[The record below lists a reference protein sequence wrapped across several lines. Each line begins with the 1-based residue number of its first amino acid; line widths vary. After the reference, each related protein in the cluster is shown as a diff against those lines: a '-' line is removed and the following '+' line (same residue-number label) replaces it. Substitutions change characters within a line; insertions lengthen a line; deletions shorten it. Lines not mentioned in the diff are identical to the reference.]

1 MSVSFG
7 HRSLIFMKPIF
18 IHLHLFYKELWTELK
33 ACILNI
39 RDYPF
44 VLFVTIA
51 EHDAE
56 IEKDIKKTFPEAKI
70 LLVDNVGYDIYP
82 FLMVLSLND
91 LKDYSYVIKL
101 HSKRNVKN
109 INPFVWYAGAKW
121 RENLLAF
128 IKNKSSFSRT
138 LTVME
143 KNPSIGMHGANVC
156 ITNRFTDEK
165 RAQRE
170 TFSFIENKGF
180 KKCNYDFVAGSM
192 FIAKASVLQPLK
204 QLNLTADDF
213 VTPDSSHESCQLA
226 HILER
231 FCGYIVK
238 NQGYKIA
245 DCTVSPFF
253 SGFIFFFLCLRKILM
268 SFLFSVRITNSNKLN
283 VKICKIPVINKK
295 LKK

>member
-1 MSVSFG
+1 
-7 HRSLIFMKPIF
+7 MKPF
-18 IHLHLFYKELWTELK
+18 LVHLHLFYKELWPEFK
-33 ACILNI
+33 DCILNI
-39 RDYPF
+39 KDYPH
-44 VLFVTIA
+44 VLFITLVK
-51 EHDAE
+51 HDDE
-56 IEKDIKKTFPEAKI
+56 LESDIKNAFPDTRI
-70 LLVDNVGYDIYP
+70 LLVENVGYDIYP
-82 FLMVLSLND
+82 FLKVLSLND
-91 LKDYSYVIKL
+91 LNDYSYVIKL

-121 RENLLAF
+121 RENLLSF
-128 IKNKSSFSRT
+128 IKTKSSFRKT
-138 LTVME
+138 LSVLE
-143 KNPSIGMHGANVC
+143 NNPAIGMHGANVC

-170 TFSFIENKGF
+170 TFSFIEDKGF

-192 FIAKASVLQPLK
+192 FMARASVLQSLK
-204 QLNLTADDF
+204 ELNFTADDF

-226 HILER
+226 HVLER

-238 NQGYKIA
+238 NQDYKIA

-253 SGFIFFFLCLRKILM
+253 SGFIFFILCLRKILM
-268 SFLFSVRITNSNKLN
+268 SFIFSVRITNSNKLN